1 MTLIMKGSEV
11 SAGMKARILDE
22 IHSLNITP
30 SLAVIRVGSR
40 PDDLAYERGIIKRFD
55 SLGINVKVHELD
67 ENISQNDFDSEF
79 MNINN
84 DPDTHGI
91 LLFRPLP
98 NGLSDSFAVSH
109 IDPMKDVDCMSDANI
124 AGVFAGKRECFAPCT
139 ACAVMEMLSH
149 YGINLQ
155 GMNVAVIGR
164 SMVIGRPVAMMMM
177 KQNATVTICH
187 TKTKDIQDICRRSD
201 VIIAAAG
208 KALMLTRDYVN
219 ENSIIVDVGI
229 NVDDNGKLCGDV
241 DFQNVSPVVKAISPV
256 PGGVGAVTT
265 SVLAEHVIKA
275 AKFKEGYS
283 A

>member
-22 IHSLNITP
+22 LHTLSITP
-30 SLAVIRVGSR
+30 TLAVIRVGSR

-55 SLGINVKVHELD
+55 SLGLKVKVHELD
-67 ENISQNDFDSEF
+67 ENISQNDFDSAF

-84 DPDTHGI
+84 DSHIHGI

-98 NGLSDSFAVSH
+98 KGLSDSFAVSH
-109 IDPMKDVDCMSDANI
+109 IDPMKDVDCMSDTNI
-124 AGVFAGKRECFAPCT
+124 AGVFEGKTECFAPCT
-139 ACAVMEMLSH
+139 ASAVMEMLSH
-149 YGINLQ
+149 YEINLQ

-187 TKTKDIQDICRRSD
+187 TRTKNIQEICRRSD

-229 NVDDNGKLCGDV
+229 NVDENGKLCGDV
-241 DFQNVSPVVKAISPV
+241 DFENVSPFVKAISPV

-265 SVLAEHVIKA
+265 SVLAEHVVRA
-275 AKFKEGYS
+275 AKLLS
-283 A
+283 

>member
-11 SAGMKARILDE
+11 SAGMKTRILDE
-22 IHSLNITP
+22 LHTLSITP
-30 SLAVIRVGSR
+30 TLAVIRVGSR

-55 SLGINVKVHELD
+55 SLGLNVKVHEFP

-84 DPDTHGI
+84 NPNIHGI

-98 NGLSDSFAVSH
+98 NGLSDEFAVRN
-109 IDPMKDVDCMSDANI
+109 INPMKDVDCMSDVNI

-139 ACAVMEMLSH
+139 ACAVMEMLAH
-149 YGINLQ
+149 YEINLQ
-155 GMNVAVIGR
+155 GMNVAVLGR

-187 TKTKDIQDICRRSD
+187 TKTHDIKDICRRSD
-201 VIIAAAG
+201 IIVAAAG
-208 KALMLTRDYVN
+208 KALMLTSDYVN

-229 NVDDNGKLCGDV
+229 NVDANGKLCGDV
-241 DFQNVSPVVKAISPV
+241 DFVNVSSVVKAISPV

-265 SVLAEHVIKA
+265 SVLAEHVVRA
-275 AKFKEGYS
+275 AKFKEGT
-283 A
+283 AQ

>member
-22 IHSLNITP
+22 LHTLSFTP
-30 SLAVIRVGSR
+30 TLAVIRVGSR

-67 ENISQNDFDSEF
+67 ANISQADFDSAF

-84 DPDTHGI
+84 DSPTHGI

-98 NGLSDSFAVSH
+98 EGLSDEFAVSH
-109 IDPMKDVDCMSDANI
+109 IDPMKDVDCMSDSNI
-124 AGVFAGKRECFAPCT
+124 AGIFAGKTECFAPCT
-139 ACAVMEMLSH
+139 AGAVIEMLSH
-149 YGINLQ
+149 YGFSLH
-155 GMNVAVIGR
+155 GLNVAIIGR
-164 SMVIGRPVAMMMM
+164 SMVIGRPVAMMLM

-187 TKTKDIQDICRRSD
+187 TKTQNIQEICRRSD
-201 VIIAAAG
+201 IIIAAAG

-219 ENSIIVDVGI
+219 ENSIIIDVGI
-229 NVDDNGKLCGDV
+229 NVDANGKLCGDV
-241 DFQNVSPVVKAISPV
+241 DFENVSPFVKAISPV

-265 SVLAEHVIKA
+265 SVLAEHVVRA
-275 AKFKEGYS
+275 AKFKEGIS
-283 A
+283 Q

>member
-11 SAGMKARILDE
+11 SAEMKSRIIDE
-22 IHSLNITP
+22 LHTLSITP
-30 SLAVIRVGSR
+30 TLAVIRVGSR

-55 SLGINVKVHELD
+55 SLGLNVKVHELD

-84 DPDTHGI
+84 DSNVHGI

-98 NGLSDSFAVSH
+98 VGLSDEFAVRN
-109 IDPMKDVDCMSDANI
+109 INPIKDIDCMSDSNI
-124 AGVFAGKRECFAPCT
+124 AGVFAGKSECFAPCT
-139 ACAVMEMLSH
+139 ASAVMEMLSYYDISLH
-149 YGINLQ
+149 GL
-155 GMNVAVIGR
+155 NVAVIGR

-187 TKTKDIQDICRRSD
+187 TKTKNIEEICRHSD
-201 VIIAAAG
+201 VIVAAAG
-208 KALMLTRDYVN
+208 KALMLTRNYVN

-229 NVDDNGKLCGDV
+229 NVDANGKLCGDV
-241 DFQNVSPVVKAISPV
+241 DFENVSPFVKAISPV

-265 SVLAEHVIKA
+265 SVLAEHVVRA
-275 AKFKEGYS
+275 AKNS
-283 A
+283 